1 MQKFRIPILVE
12 AVTMAVQAL
21 RAQLLRAILT
31 ALIIAI
37 GITALVGML
46 TATSVMESSISGQFT
61 SMGANTF
68 TIQQGGM
75 NIQIGRRGMRE
86 KEQPQIPL
94 RTAIKLRENLDAQG
108 VVASVSDDLMGTA
121 VILFEGEETNPNV
134 RVMAA
139 DKHYPEVNA
148 LELAEGRYF
157 SPIELNEARAVAL
170 IAPDVVAKLFPN
182 GGALGK
188 RIRISGNK
196 PYTVIG
202 ITKPKGNS
210 GYRADN
216 IVYLPLMT
224 GHQDFGT
231 PYSSYVTSVMAPD
244 ALYLDATI
252 DQATAAMR
260 AIRKLRPGEEN
271 NFNIRRSDSLA
282 SILIESLSS
291 VSMGAALIGFIT
303 LLGASVA
310 LMNIMLVSVTE
321 RTREIGTR
329 KALGANQR
337 IIVLQFLSEA
347 VLVSLIGGLMGTVLG
362 LAVGNGMAVIMDSPA
377 VFPLKWMIL
386 ALIVSVLVGIVS
398 GWYPARQAARLDP
411 IEALRYE

>member
-1 MQKFRIPILVE
+1 MRKIRLPILLE
-12 AVTMAVQAL
+12 AVTMAIQAL

-46 TATSVMESSISGQFT
+46 TATSVMETSISGQFT

-75 NIQIGRRGMRE
+75 NIQIGRRGIRE

-94 RTAIKLRENLDAQG
+94 RSALKLKSSLQAQG
-108 VVASVSDDLMGTA
+108 IMASVSDYMTGTSI
-121 VILFEGEETNPNV
+121 VQYKEKKTNPNV
-134 RVMAA
+134 GIVASDDNNPTIDA
-139 DKHYPEVNA
+139 ITI
-148 LELAEGRYF
+148 AEGRYF
-157 SPIELNEARAVAL
+157 SPIEQEESRPVAV
-170 IAPDVVAKLFPN
+170 IAPDVARVLFENTSPI
-182 GGALGK
+182 GE
-188 RIRISGNK
+188 RIRVNGK
-196 PYTVIG
+196 PFTIIG
-202 ITKPKGNS
+202 VSAPKGNS
-210 GYRADN
+210 GFMASDN
-216 IVYLPLMT
+216 MVYVPLMT
-224 GHQDFGT
+224 GHQAFGSPT
-231 PYSSYVTSVMAPD
+231 SSYVTSVMAPN
-244 ALYLDATI
+244 ALALDATI
-252 DQATAAMR
+252 EEAVARMR

-271 NFNIRRSDSLA
+271 NFNIRRSDSLSA
-282 SILIESLSS
+282 MLIESLSS

-337 IIVLQFLSEA
+337 IIVLQFLAEA
-347 VLVSLIGGLMGTVLG
+347 ILVSLIGGLLGTILG
-362 LAVGNGMAVIMDSPA
+362 LAVGNGMAVVMNSPA
-377 VFPLKWMIL
+377 VFPIQWMIL
-386 ALIVSVLVGIVS
+386 ALVVSVLVGIIS
-398 GWYPARQAARLDP
+398 GWYPARQASRLDP